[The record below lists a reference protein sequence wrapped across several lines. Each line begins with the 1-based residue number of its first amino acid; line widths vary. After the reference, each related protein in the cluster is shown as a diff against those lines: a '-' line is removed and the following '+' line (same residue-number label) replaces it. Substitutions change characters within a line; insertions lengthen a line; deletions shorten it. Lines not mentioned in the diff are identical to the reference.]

1 MGGRELFRMRKYPER
16 WVAIVDKKVVGV
28 GKSISEAEKEA
39 KIKVSRE
46 RDEENYIK
54 ILDTL
59 GSVDAIV
66 EDAIRKYLID
76 KCVERIEKSKRKI
89 EDLEKKYD
97 CNYAEFISKISN
109 AEGLKAVEKT
119 SLNWEGDM
127 TEWEY
132 WGNELKE
139 WKARLEDILMKL

>member
-1 MGGRELFRMRKYPER
+1 MAT
-16 WVAIVDKKVVGV
+16 VTI
-28 GKSISEAEKEA
+28 
-39 KIKVSRE
+39 KIKT
-46 RDEENYIK
+46 DYIK

-59 GSVDAIV
+59 GSVNAIV

-89 EDLEKKYD
+89 EELEKKYD

-109 AEGLKAVEKT
+109 AEELKAVEKT

>member
-28 GKSISEAEKEA
+28 KSISEAEKEA

-59 GSVDAIV
+59 GSVNAIV

-76 KCVERIEKSKRKI
+76 
-89 EDLEKKYD
+89 L
-97 CNYAEFISKISN
+97 
-109 AEGLKAVEKT
+109 
-119 SLNWEGDM
+119 SL
-127 TEWEY
+127 
-132 WGNELKE
+132 
-139 WKARLEDILMKL
+139 IHI